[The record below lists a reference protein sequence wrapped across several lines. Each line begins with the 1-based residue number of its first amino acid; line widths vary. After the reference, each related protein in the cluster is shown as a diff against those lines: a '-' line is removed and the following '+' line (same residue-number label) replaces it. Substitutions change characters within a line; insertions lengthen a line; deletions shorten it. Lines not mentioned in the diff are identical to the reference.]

1 MTTRFRLDFIRLD
14 TTQGDVTYRFPSPLT
29 VLAGPVGVGKST
41 LFELIKFAIGGN
53 AELTPVVDENV
64 RDVEVHLTVGRD
76 RYGFTR
82 SLDPAKRN
90 TIRVADLITRERLPD
105 RFVSRE
111 PLLSTLLLGAL
122 DLPTDMRAAARSK
135 PTTNAGDRISFAD
148 IFTFMYVRQ
157 ADINRD
163 IAASQESYREP
174 KRKSVFEVLF
184 GITDAA
190 ILKTRSDIAEHNG
203 ALLKAEHDHEVVLQ
217 FLRDSNT
224 TNRIDAE
231 SAHEAAVEAEASAQA
246 RLRDLRESLDPVE
259 DRETQTLRDL
269 LSEAERSTN
278 DARQTAVVL
287 MQQQVDYSKERRR
300 LIQERDRLGRLKDAG
315 ERLAD
320 FEFRVCPRCMQDVH
334 ERHADP
340 GLCRL
345 CLQPDP
351 IETPTTMMAA
361 TVTSNVSLLSNSM
374 SLTTRSLQ
382 ALISWLKSSGWSSI
396 GNR

>member
-224 TNRIDAE
+224 TNRSMPKAPMRPRWRLKLQRRHGCGIFGSHLIPSRTVDTDA
-231 SAHEAAVEAEASAQA
+231 A
-246 RLRDLRESLDPVE
+246 RPVE
-259 DRETQTLRDL
+259 RGGAQ
-269 LSEAERSTN
+269 
-278 DARQTAVVL
+278 
-287 MQQQVDYSKERRR
+287 
-300 LIQERDRLGRLKDAG
+300 
-315 ERLAD
+315 
-320 FEFRVCPRCMQDVH
+320 H
-334 ERHADP
+334 
-340 GLCRL
+340 
-345 CLQPDP
+345 
-351 IETPTTMMAA
+351 
-361 TVTSNVSLLSNSM
+361 
-374 SLTTRSLQ
+374 
-382 ALISWLKSSGWSSI
+382 
-396 GNR
+396 